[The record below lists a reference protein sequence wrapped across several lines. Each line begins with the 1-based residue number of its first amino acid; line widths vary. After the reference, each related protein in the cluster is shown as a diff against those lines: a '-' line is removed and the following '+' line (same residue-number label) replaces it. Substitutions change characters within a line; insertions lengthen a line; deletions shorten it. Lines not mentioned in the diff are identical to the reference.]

1 MPKLETLFS
10 LEGRVVLVTGGYRGL
25 GLAMARGL
33 AECGAR
39 VVLNGRN
46 AGAVRESAEA
56 CLADGLAAYPA
67 AFDITDEAAVQAALS
82 RIEEHWGGVDILVNN
97 AGIQR
102 RHPLESM
109 PVADFREVLETNL
122 TAAFILA
129 KAVVP
134 GMIRRRA
141 GKIINISSM
150 MHRLARPTTA
160 NYCAAKSGLVMLT
173 RSMACEWGRHN
184 IQANAVAPGYFET
197 EMTRK
202 LKEDPEFDAWI
213 RGRTPAARWGL
224 PEELQGAVVFLA
236 SAASA
241 YVNGE
246 VLTVDGGLSGVI

>member
-10 LEGRVVLVTGGYRGL
+10 LEGRVALVTGGYRGL

-82 RIEEHWGGVDILVNN
+82 RIEDQWGGVDILVNN